1 MLYGV
6 IFIFIGI
13 TKIARYFVS
22 KGNNEFYNYD
32 WIYGIIAIIIG
43 IITIFYTGTIFT
55 VLRIIIGVWIIY
67 SSLVRVSFGMKLK
80 KVEDRSWKVVI
91 ALAILMLIF
100 GIYMVFN
107 TNAVLLTI
115 GAVIIAYAVM
125 DLIESIIFV
134 KDINK
139 IF

>member
-1 MLYGV
+1 MYFGAV
-6 IFIFIGI
+6 FIFIGI
-13 TKIARYFVS
+13 TKIASYFVS

-32 WIYGIIAIIIG
+32 WIYGVVAIIIG
-43 IITIFYTGTIFT
+43 IVTMFYTSTILT
-55 VLRIIIGVWIIY
+55 VFRIIIGVWIIY
-67 SSLVRVSFGMKLK
+67 SSLVRISFGMKLK
-80 KVEDRSWKVVI
+80 KVEDGSWKIVI
-91 ALAILMLIF
+91 VLAVLMLIF

-107 TNAVLLTI
+107 THAVLLTI

>member
-1 MLYGV
+1 MLYGAV
-6 IFIFIGI
+6 FIFIGI
-13 TKIARYFVS
+13 TKIASYFVS

-32 WIYGIIAIIIG
+32 WIYGIVAIIIG
-43 IITIFYTGTIFT
+43 IITIFYTSTILT
-55 VLRIIIGVWIIY
+55 VFRIVIGIWIIY
-67 SSLVRVSFGMKLK
+67 SSLVRVSFGMKLR
-80 KVEDRSWKVVI
+80 KVEDRSWKIVI
-91 ALAILMLIF
+91 GLATLMLIF

-107 TNAVLLTI
+107 ANAVLLTI
-115 GAVIIAYAVM
+115 GIVIIAYAIM